1 MHDMRER
8 IVENLTAHRDMIKT
22 IIADD
27 TFLDSVERAVLVI
40 SESLC
45 AGGTVFTFGNGGS
58 AADAQHIAAEI
69 VGRFKATRPGLPAV
83 ALVTDGAVMTSLAN
97 DFGYD
102 KVFSRQIEG
111 LGREGDIALA
121 ISTSGTSPNI
131 LAAVETARDRGMQ
144 VVALTG
150 SRGGELA
157 SRSDAAIMIPSDD
170 TPFIQE
176 GHMAVYHIICELV
189 EQAVCARPGA
199 QETS

>member
-8 IVENLTAHRDMIKT
+8 IVETLTAHHDMIKAS
-22 IIADD
+22 IADD

-69 VGRFKATRPGLPAV
+69 VGRFKATRPGLPAI

-150 SRGGELA
+150 SGGGELA

-170 TPFIQE
+170 TPVIQE
-176 GHMAVYHIICELV
+176 GHMAVYHIICGLV
-189 EQAVCARPGA
+189 EQAVCALPGA
-199 QETS
+199 HETS